1 MRTAARCFLVL
12 AWLLAATCTPLL
24 AQAPAPEVS
33 AEEMAAKKAEELP
46 AYFIYWSPITRH
58 RAAEELAGRG
68 EAAVKPAIA
77 AMGSASPEVRRAG
90 CDVIARMCNERFAG
104 RVRGKGKDS
113 QDEARRE
120 AAPAVAP
127 LTRLL
132 ADADPWVRYGAAEAL
147 AAVGPAARPAAAAIF
162 RALADPDEGVVE
174 QAAQALAAAGA
185 DDIDK
190 RQLYPALVKLLQ
202 HRRARTRTAAVQMLD
217 KMGDDGR
224 QAAPALLTSV
234 RERCPDSMFGD
245 GPRIE
250 AAKLLAKWQAPEAVD
265 ACIVLLDEKR
275 WGAQHRIEQALRIV
289 AGIGPAAKAA
299 IPAIERAAAAKSEP
313 PIPALAEKALAA
325 IKGTSK

>member
-12 AWLLAATCTPLL
+12 AWLLAATASALL
-24 AQAPAPEVS
+24 AQANAPEIP
-33 AEEMAAKKAEELP
+33 AEEMAAKKTEELP
-46 AYFIYWSPITRH
+46 AYFNHWSPITRH

-77 AMGSASPEVRRAG
+77 AIQSASPDVRRAA
-90 CDVIARMCNERFAG
+90 CDVIARMCNDRFAG

-113 QDEARRE
+113 QEEARRE

-127 LTRLL
+127 LARLL
-132 ADADPWVRYGAAEAL
+132 ADADQWVRYGAAEAL
-147 AAVGPAARPAAAAIF
+147 AAVGPAARPAAAVLF
-162 RALADPDEGVVE
+162 KALADPDEGVVE

-190 RQLYPALVKLLQ
+190 RQLYPVLVKLLQ
-202 HRRARTRTAAVQMLD
+202 HRRARARTAAVQMLD
-217 KMGDDGR
+217 KMGDAGR
-224 QAAPALLTSV
+224 PAIPALLVSV
-234 RERCPDSMFGD
+234 RERSPDSMFGD
-245 GPRIE
+245 GPRVE
-250 AAKLLAKWQAPEAVD
+250 AAKLLAKWKAPEAVD

-299 IPAIERAAAAKSEP
+299 APAIERAAAAKPEP

-325 IKGTSK
+325 VKGAAK